1 MTRYIFLKVV
11 LLPGMVLFIG
21 LLIELFIVIKNKRR
35 NEDERK
41 D

>member
-1 MTRYIFLKVV
+1 MTRYIFIKVV
-11 LLPGMVLFIG
+11 LLPGIVLFIG

-35 NEDERK
+35 NENERK

>member
-1 MTRYIFLKVV
+1 MTRYIFINVI
-11 LLPGMVLFIG
+11 LLPGIVLFIG